1 MLYHPKVLVIIMPM
15 KYQDLVV
22 LKLKVP
28 QMTMNQNIY
37 PIMMIILHVLDPN
50 MTVPQICHCPSLNQ
64 EKDLRG
70 AEVRRVLVS
79 LLVRIGKRRREDQKE
94 LNRPPLARHHCAH
107 LHLQPPPFLSREMSN
122 LNASVAHKSKTLM
135 GKASQQLLYSVWCVI
150 CISMRLVLTMT

>member
-79 LLVRIGKRRREDQKE
+79 LLVLIRMRDGIFHFIATCYVCPVWLVAVERINQ
-94 LNRPPLARHHCAH
+94 LN
-107 LHLQPPPFLSREMSN
+107 QNPFRCL
-122 LNASVAHKSKTLM
+122 
-135 GKASQQLLYSVWCVI
+135 
-150 CISMRLVLTMT
+150 